1 VGAPP
6 TTTVTT
12 TVAPASLT
20 ANDLVDAFGRA
31 LSQSGFNGGT
41 NQTLTTHRPLDRWVW
56 SENIRLKIPDWANAI
71 ATQSWTTVQARVNL
85 MDPKVR
91 TVIQERLDM
100 LDISEP
106 QFQFLGDRTH
116 YHRESWTEMSHEKF
130 FRLLS
135 IAFEIPLS
143 AYPIDRTVAENKQA
157 VIQEEWSHIPG
168 NTGWVDA
175 EFIQGVQMVYLKCEA
190 IMPTQFV
197 PTFGNAKTE
206 EQCIQYDREYAA
218 GQAGTLPPPPSHG
231 ERQEAFKLWNVVCKA
246 MLDRAIKDR
255 HQCGL
260 LLMRMC
266 FEAGHDPSGMTAPK
280 LHRFCDY
287 YERFKQAYVN
297 ARGEGKKNFKVGL
310 VLTNG
315 VLTRD
320 DYAALAREGNAYDPP
335 PRQRSSAGG
344 GGGGHDRRRES
355 SSKGESRSQ
364 QAGQRHPPKPSSN
377 PSASSSSRSQ
387 QQQQKPQPRG
397 ESHYGPSSNSDYS
410 RGAPSDNARVRCK
423 TCGKIHPGRCRDLP
437 GRIGPRVQN
446 LHPPESAN
454 SPRKR
459 KRRGRQRSGTK

>member
-315 VLTRD
+315 VLTRTTTQRW
-320 DYAALAREGNAYDPP
+320 REKGTHMTLRLGSDLPP
-335 PRQRSSAGG
+335 EGEEVDMTDVES
-344 GGGGHDRRRES
+344 RRRKERVAA
-355 SSKGESRSQ
+355 SRLGSDILRSPRRTPRPRL
-364 QAGQRHPPKPSSN
+364 QAGR
-377 PSASSSSRSQ
+377 
-387 QQQQKPQPRG
+387 
-397 ESHYGPSSNSDYS
+397 SSNSRNHNREEKVTTDLAPAVTTHAALPATTHAC
-410 RGAPSDNARVRCK
+410 GAGLV
-423 TCGKIHPGRCRDLP
+423 GKHTPAGVVTFP

-454 SPRKR
+454 SPRKK